1 MKQRRINTKRTNQS
15 KVVAIKTSFMELIQ
29 ELSKLT
35 QDDSLIIGA
44 IKDIFRTYNVVATR
58 TVAPVKLVAAARP
71 VRDKFSRR
79 RFGCA

>member
-1 MKQRRINTKRTNQS
+1 MKQRRINTKGMNQS
-15 KVVAIKTSFMELIQ
+15 KVVAVKTNFMELIQ

-35 QDDSLIIGA
+35 KDDSLIIGA
-44 IKDIFRTYNVVATR
+44 VKDIFRTYNVVATR
-58 TVAPVKLVAAARP
+58 TLAPVKLVTTTRP

>member
-1 MKQRRINTKRTNQS
+1 MKQRRIDRKRTDQNN
-15 KVVAIKTSFMELIQ
+15 VVGIKTSFMELLQ

-44 IKDIFRTYNVVATR
+44 VKDIFRTYNVVATR
-58 TVAPVKLVAAARP
+58 TLAPVKLVATARP
-71 VRDKFSRR
+71 VRDQFSWR